1 MPSKEN
7 FDTWCRNHNQIIS
20 LKLSGWLLFWLL
32 LLWPLDWLLLL
43 WPLDWLLLAGLPGA
57 VEAFAVLRAGSVL
70 VLLLFQGL
78 SRWTAIPSRFP
89 LLLPVVCM
97 GLLSGWIPY
106 WLGTLGD
113 LQTPWFHLLYWMM
126 VGPIFLRTSLEIR
139 AGIHLSYMVLSW
151 GAWLVARP
159 DSLENPFFLVI
170 LCFSLLVLGIGI
182 AFGNILTKQASVQ
195 WHQEREFEKNAD
207 ILEKKIESQTQ
218 HLRVLAAHLA
228 ATQEAERHRLSQEL
242 HDELGQELTGL
253 RYGIAAM
260 KRKGKLK
267 PEEIEKDI
275 EFLEAQA
282 SRTADTV
289 RNILLD
295 LRPRVLED
303 LGLQAA
309 IEWLVERVRSRG
321 EIEIKFETNGTEA
334 VLSQT
339 LALTLYR
346 FVQEALTNIQKHAEA
361 DKVKVELQW
370 QAGDIR
376 IKVSDNGKGFDT
388 RKPVKGLGLL
398 GIRERL
404 LQLGGKVVLTSE
416 IGKGTTIEGFIPAN
430 ARMQT
435 EKANELKKVEN
446 MPSNTLYNMLDF

>member
-1 MPSKEN
+1 
-7 FDTWCRNHNQIIS
+7 
-20 LKLSGWLLFWLL
+20 
-32 LLWPLDWLLLL
+32 
-43 WPLDWLLLAGLPGA
+43 
-57 VEAFAVLRAGSVL
+57 
-70 VLLLFQGL
+70 
-78 SRWTAIPSRFP
+78 
-89 LLLPVVCM
+89 
-97 GLLSGWIPY
+97 
-106 WLGTLGD
+106 
-113 LQTPWFHLLYWMM
+113 
-126 VGPIFLRTSLEIR
+126 
-139 AGIHLSYMVLSW
+139 
-151 GAWLVARP
+151 
-159 DSLENPFFLVI
+159 
-170 LCFSLLVLGIGI
+170 
-182 AFGNILTKQASVQ
+182 
-195 WHQEREFEKNAD
+195 
-207 ILEKKIESQTQ
+207 
-218 HLRVLAAHLA
+218 
-228 ATQEAERHRLSQEL
+228 
-242 HDELGQELTGL
+242 
-253 RYGIAAM
+253 M